1 MKNRSVRKRMVELPH
16 VSKLIDGKKGLTK
29 KNKRSRNMEEIV
41 DAIGGILPNENEE
54 AIESAKRFLNLLSEE
69 VAELNKK

>member
-16 VSKLIDGKKGLTK
+16 ASKVIDCKKGLTK
-29 KNKRSRNMEEIV
+29 KNKRSRNMEEIE

-54 AIESAKRFLNLLSEE
+54 AIESAKRFLNLLSKE
-69 VAELNKK
+69 VERLKSK